1 MGEIPVSGSGSP
13 AAAAGTRDAAAA
25 RGCPAFP
32 AKLARAGTTIFTTM
46 SRRAT
51 ELGAVN
57 LGQGFPDFEP
67 PERLRELVA
76 RHLGMRHNQYAPM
89 AGVPALL
96 EQIAAKLRRLYG
108 AEVEPAA
115 EITVTAG
122 GTEAVFCAI
131 TAVVHPGDEVILL
144 DPAFDCYAP
153 AVELSGGRTLRVPLR
168 LPDFS
173 IDFDALAHALS
184 PRTRLVVV
192 NTPHNPSGALVG
204 ADDWRRLG
212 ALLEGTGALVLSDE
226 VYEHLV
232 FDGRRH
238 ASVLAEPRLRPRAF
252 AVFSFGKVFNATGW
266 KVGYCVAPPA
276 LTDAL
281 RRVHQFVTFSVSSAV
296 QWALADY
303 LEEDPGWGERL
314 AAFYQERRD
323 RFAELLAGSRFSWA
337 PSAGTYF
344 QLLDYSAISPA
355 DDIAFARELLEEHGV
370 AAIPVSHFC
379 ERAPAVRLLRF
390 CFAKSDPT
398 LERAAERLR
407 RV

>member
-1 MGEIPVSGSGSP
+1 
-13 AAAAGTRDAAAA
+13 
-25 RGCPAFP
+25 
-32 AKLARAGTTIFTTM
+32 M

-67 PERLRELVA
+67 PPRLRELIA
-76 RHLGMRHNQYAPM
+76 HHLASRHNQYAPM
-89 AGVPALL
+89 PGVPTLL
-96 EQIAAKLRRLYG
+96 EQVAAKIARLQG
-108 AEVEPAA
+108 VAVDPAT

-131 TAVVHPGDEVILL
+131 QAVVHPGDEVVVL

-153 AVELSGGRTLRVPLR
+153 AVELAGGRTVHVPLR
-168 LPDFS
+168 LPAFD
-173 IDFDALAHALS
+173 IDFDALAHALL
-184 PRTRLVVV
+184 PRTRLVIV

-204 ADDWRRLG
+204 TDDWRRLA
-212 ALLEGTGALVLSDE
+212 ALIEGTGAYVLSDE

-266 KVGYCVAPPA
+266 KIGYCVAPLELSA
-276 LTDAL
+276 AL
-281 RRVHQFVTFSVSSAV
+281 RRVHQFVTFSVSSPV

-303 LEEDPGWGERL
+303 LAEDPGWVDRL
-314 AAFYQERRD
+314 GPFYQERRD
-323 RFAELLAGSRFSWA
+323 RFLGLLAGSRFSWA
-337 PSAGTYF
+337 PSHGTYF
-344 QLLDYSAISPA
+344 QLLDYSAVSG
-355 DDIAFARELLEEHGV
+355 DDDVAFCRSLLEERRI

-379 ERAPAVRLLRF
+379 EQPPPARLLRF
-390 CFAKSDPT
+390 CFAKLDET
-398 LERAAERLR
+398 LELAAERLR
-407 RV
+407 RA

>member
-1 MGEIPVSGSGSP
+1 MSP
-13 AAAAGTRDAAAA
+13 
-25 RGCPAFP
+25 F
-32 AKLARAGTTIFTTM
+32 KLPNVGTTIFTTL

-67 PERLRELVA
+67 PGRLRDLVA
-76 RHLGMRHNQYAPM
+76 HHLGARHNQYAPM
-89 AGVPALL
+89 AGVPRLL
-96 EQIAAKLRRLYG
+96 DQIAAKVARLHG
-108 AEVEPAA
+108 VALEPAA

-153 AVELSGGRTLRVPLR
+153 AVELSGGRTVRVPLR

-173 IDFDALAHALS
+173 IDCDALGRALS

-192 NTPHNPSGALVG
+192 NTPHNPSGALVS
-204 ADDWRRLG
+204 ADDWRRLA
-212 ALLEGTGALVLSDE
+212 ALLEGTDALVLSDE

-232 FDGRRH
+232 FDGCRH

-303 LEEDPGWGERL
+303 LEEDPGWGGRL

-323 RFAELLAGSRFSWA
+323 RFAALLAGSRFSWV

-344 QLLDYSAISPA
+344 QLLDYTAVSDA
-355 DDIAFARELLEEHGV
+355 DDLDFCRTLLEEHRV

-379 ERAPAVRLLRF
+379 ERPLPARLLRF
-390 CFAKSDPT
+390 CFAKSDET
-398 LERAAERLR
+398 LELAAERLR
-407 RV
+407 RA